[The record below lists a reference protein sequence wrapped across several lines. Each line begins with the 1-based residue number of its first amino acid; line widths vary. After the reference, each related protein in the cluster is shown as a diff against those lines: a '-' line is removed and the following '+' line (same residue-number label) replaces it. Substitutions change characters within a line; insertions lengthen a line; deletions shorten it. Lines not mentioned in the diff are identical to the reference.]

1 MLSPL
6 EGLIIKQDITDI
18 AASEELILNDEDR
31 ISVLESMGS
40 IDVQACPGSGK
51 TTLIAAKLILLA
63 KKWPF
68 QHQGIC
74 VLSHTNVAKDEI
86 IGRLERSKTIEAQ
99 RLLSYPHFIG
109 TIQEFV
115 NRFLA
120 MPYLRSRGVQ
130 NITVDNNEYVKVAR
144 KLLDNGQFAWL
155 RGTLNGLGTPENLDA
170 FLRDTFRLSTNNGAD
185 ININK
190 KPKAWKKQE
199 NLQKAQAALVQLKQ
213 YLDERGFYLFRD
225 MYTHAQTVFSENAS
239 LGMSVSVRFPY
250 VFLDEMQDTQK
261 FQDDLLLQIFP
272 LTEPGLTVQRYG
284 DPDQAIFHGVGGE
297 DPNSSYNG
305 KSFEDMDFVI
315 NKSHRFDDEI
325 GKKIRGVSFNTVY
338 LETELSEN
346 ILEERA
352 QIHADGQSFEHTIII
367 YHDETRANVIPEFTD
382 IVSCQFSEAYKG
394 SDKFIIKV
402 IGAVGNE
409 IDPDKQELK
418 IGHYWTGYD
427 KSKAKNKFTEST
439 FIEAVHYCRQ
449 SPSVDWAANYK
460 WLTDCVLKLLR
471 RADKKDEEGR
481 YFSATS
487 MRELLKATDKW
498 VNYRELIYMML
509 CDDYQIDQEFWCD
522 ASRALSAIFDFN
534 NLSAEAFEYMTYQ
547 DEGGFAGTAHDID
560 EPEEGALTTL
570 PENMIR
576 HLDGFRVE
584 LSTIHGVKGETH
596 DATLVLE
603 TKYHC
608 FDLKEILPYLA
619 GDLPNQEHPNVKLR
633 DNPHHSAAFKP
644 NKKFMRQLY
653 VAMSRPKHLLCLALH
668 ANHITHEQRTSLEA
682 AGWRLRDLALDG

>member
-1 MLSPL
+1 MLGSL
-6 EGLIIKQDITDI
+6 DGLIAKQDIADI
-18 AASEELILNDEDR
+18 AASEDLILNDEDR

-86 IGRLERSKTIEAQ
+86 IDRLERSKTIEAQ

-120 MPYLRSRGVQ
+120 MPYLRSKGVQ
-130 NITVDNNEYVKVAR
+130 NITVDNDEYVKVAR

-155 RGTLNGLGTPENLDA
+155 RGTLNGLGASENLDG
-170 FLRDTFRLSTNNGAD
+170 FLRDTFRLSTNNGTD

-190 KPKAWKKQE
+190 RPRAWKTQA
-199 NLQKAQAALVQLKQ
+199 NLQKAQAALAQLKQ
-213 YLDERGFYLFRD
+213 YLDEHGFYLFRD
-225 MYTHAQTVFSENAS
+225 MYTHGQIAFSEIAN
-239 LGMSVSVRFPY
+239 LGMSVSMRFPY

-261 FQDDLLLQIFP
+261 FQDELLLKIFP
-272 LTEPGLTVQRYG
+272 LGEPRLTVQRYG

-305 KSFEDMDFVI
+305 KSVADMDFVI

-325 GKKIRGVSFNTVY
+325 GKKIRGVSFNSVY

-346 ILEERA
+346 NLEERT
-352 QIHADGQSFEHTIII
+352 QIHANGQNFEHTIII
-367 YHDETRANVIPEFTD
+367 YHDGNRASVIPEFTD
-382 IVSCQFSEAYKG
+382 IVSCQFSEAYKRLN
-394 SDKFIIKV
+394 KFIIKV

-409 IDPDKQELK
+409 IDPAKQELK
-418 IGHYWTGYD
+418 IGHYWTAYD
-427 KSKAKNKFTEST
+427 KSKGKNKFNEGA
-439 FIEAVHYCRQ
+439 FIEAVYYCRQ
-449 SPSVDWAANYK
+449 SPSLDWAINYK
-460 WLTDCVLKLLR
+460 LLTDCVLKLLR
-471 RADKKDEEGR
+471 MADRRDAEGR
-481 YFSATS
+481 YYSATS
-487 MRELLKATDKW
+487 MRDFLKATGKW
-498 VNYRELIYMML
+498 DIYRELIYILL
-509 CDDYQIDQEFWCD
+509 CQAYQIDQEFWDD
-522 ASRALSAIFDFN
+522 ANRGLSAIFDFN
-534 NLSAEAFEYMTYQ
+534 DFPADASEYMAYH
-547 DEGGFAGTAHDID
+547 DEDIFARSAYDMD
-560 EPEEGALTTL
+560 EPEEGVLTTL
-570 PENMIR
+570 PQNMIQ
-576 HLDGFRVE
+576 HPDGFRVE

-608 FDLKEILPYLA
+608 FDLETMLPYLT
-619 GDLPNQEHPNVKLR
+619 GDLPNQEHPNEILR

-653 VAMSRPKHLLCLALH
+653 VAMSRPKHLLCLAVH
-668 ANHITHEQRTSLEA
+668 ANHITPEQKASLEA
-682 AGWRLRDLALDG
+682 VGWRLRDLAFDK

>member
-1 MLSPL
+1 MLGPFD
-6 EGLIIKQDITDI
+6 GLITKQDIADI
-18 AASEELILNDEDR
+18 AASEGLNLNDESR

-51 TTLIAAKLILLA
+51 TTLIATKLILLA

-68 QHQGIC
+68 QCQGIC

-86 IGRLERSKTIEAQ
+86 IGRIERSKTIEAQ

-120 MPYLRSRGVQ
+120 IPYLRSKGIK
-130 NITVDNNEYVKVAR
+130 NITVDNNEYVKVAHT
-144 KLLDNGQFAWL
+144 LLDNCQFAWL
-155 RGTLNGLGTPENLDA
+155 RGTLNGLGAPENLDE
-170 FLRDTFRLSTNNGAD
+170 FLRDTFRLSTNNGTD

-190 KPKAWKKQE
+190 VPRAWKKNA
-199 NLQKAQAALVQLKQ
+199 NLQKAHAAMARLKQ
-213 YLDERGFYLFRD
+213 YLDEHGIYLFRD
-225 MYTHAQTVFSENAS
+225 MYTHAETVYFENAS
-239 LGMSVSVRFPY
+239 LGISVAERFPC

-261 FQDDLLLQIFP
+261 YQDELLLKIFP
-272 LTEPGLTVQRYG
+272 LAESKLTVQRYG

-297 DPNSSYNG
+297 DPNSSYNR
-305 KSFEDMDFVI
+305 KLVENMDFVI

-325 GKKIRGVSFNTVY
+325 GKKIRGVSFNAVY
-338 LETELSEN
+338 LETELSWDS
-346 ILEERA
+346 LRERT
-352 QIHADGQSFEHTIII
+352 QIHANGRNFEHTVII
-367 YHDETRANVIPEFTD
+367 YCDETRGHVIPEFTD
-382 IVSCQFSEAYKG
+382 IVSCQFSETHKR
-394 SDKFIIKV
+394 SDKFSIKV
-402 IGAVGNE
+402 VGAVGNE
-409 IDPDKQELK
+409 IDPEKQELK

-427 KSKAKNKFTEST
+427 KSKAKNKFKEST

-449 SPSVDWAANYK
+449 SPSVDWSVNYK
-460 WLTDCVLKLLR
+460 LLTDCVLRLLR
-471 RADKKDEEGR
+471 KAKKEDEEGG

-498 VNYRELIYMML
+498 DCYRKLICMML
-509 CDDYQIDQEFWCD
+509 GEDYQIGQESWND
-522 ASRALSAIFDFN
+522 AIRALLAIFDLN
-534 NLSAEAFEYMTYQ
+534 NLSAEASEYMTYHDEIGVSATEQ
-547 DEGGFAGTAHDID
+547 DIG
-560 EPEEGALTTL
+560 EPKEIALTTL
-570 PENMIR
+570 PENIIR
-576 HLDGFRVE
+576 HPDGFRVE

-596 DATLVLE
+596 DAILVLE

-608 FDLKEILPYLA
+608 FDLETMLPYLT

-653 VAMSRPKHLLCLALH
+653 VAMSRPKHLLCLAVH
-668 ANHITHEQRTSLEA
+668 ANHITPEQKASLEA
-682 AGWRLRDLALDG
+682 VGWRLRDLALDK